1 LTVVM
6 CRRPPSLRDS
16 EAVTARPPTIASL
29 LVTAVVVLAA
39 ANCGGDDD
47 GGAAVQLSGAAE
59 EGRQIARNSGCS
71 ACHGADGQGGIGPGW
86 AGDLGKQVELTD
98 GSTVTVDEAYLK
110 RSIADPSAQVHA
122 GFNVSMPENELTEEE
137 IDKVVTYI
145 VSLNGGTAPG
155 TTG

>member
-1 LTVVM
+1 VI
-6 CRRPPSLRDS
+6 
-16 EAVTARPPTIASL
+16 ARPPTIICL
-29 LVTAVVVLAA
+29 LATAAVLAA

-47 GGAAVQLSGAAE
+47 GGGGGGGQLSGAAE
-59 EGRQIARNSGCS
+59 EGRQISRNSGCS

-98 GSTVTVDEAYLK
+98 GSTVIVDEAYLR

-122 GFNVSMPENELTEEE
+122 GFNVSMPQNELTREQ
-137 IDKVVTYI
+137 IDKVVAYI

>member
-1 LTVVM
+1 M

-16 EAVTARPPTIASL
+16 DAVIARAPTIVSV

-47 GGAAVQLSGAAE
+47 GGGGGQPSGAAE
-59 EGRQIARNSGCS
+59 EGRQIARDSGCS
-71 ACHGADGQGGIGPGW
+71 ACHGADGQGGIGPAW

-98 GSTVTVDEAYLK
+98 GSTVTVDEAYLR
-110 RSIADPSAQVHA
+110 RSIANPSAQVHA
-122 GFNVSMPENELTEEE
+122 GFNVSMPENELTKAE
-137 IDKVVTYI
+137 IDKVVAYI

-155 TTG
+155 ATG